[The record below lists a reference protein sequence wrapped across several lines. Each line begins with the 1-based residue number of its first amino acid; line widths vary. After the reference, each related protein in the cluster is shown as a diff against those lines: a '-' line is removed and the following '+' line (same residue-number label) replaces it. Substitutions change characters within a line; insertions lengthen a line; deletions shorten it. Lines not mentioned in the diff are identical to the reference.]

1 MRERDRER
9 GGRKLGQERSRLPTS
24 NTYGTR
30 SQTLGSHP
38 ESKAE
43 AQPLSHPGILD
54 PDFYLLC
61 YPIWL
66 EHLVYHH
73 SEWLFKDMNFVPLCY
88 RKSWC
93 FWWRSLVLS
102 SLCCIWSLFFPPLEE
117 SLLKF
122 LTGLV
127 KWSWTPLYVAC
138 LGKSLSL
145 LNDTLAEER
154 IHTNWT
160 AIKRNLKT

>member
-1 MRERDRER
+1 MIFHPLTFNLLLSIGLRWASRRQHTDGPCFFNNNFIFESMRERDRER

-93 FWWRSLVLS
+93 FWWHSLGLS
-102 SLCCIWSLFFPPLEE
+102 SLCCFWSLFLP
-117 SLLKF
+117 
-122 LTGLV
+122 
-127 KWSWTPLYVAC
+127 
-138 LGKSLSL
+138 
-145 LNDTLAEER
+145 
-154 IHTNWT
+154 H
-160 AIKRNLKT
+160 